1 MFVVLARKFR
11 RLRKTKEEM
20 VKYCIRKAFKF
31 VTESNKKSS
40 KTRDLDVSMRQ
51 YFTEQDSDFSFSI
64 PFKYAAHHPGRT
76 PWKRP

>member
-1 MFVVLARKFR
+1 MVLARKFR

-51 YFTEQDSDFSFSI
+51 YFT
-64 PFKYAAHHPGRT
+64 
-76 PWKRP
+76 